1 MTAHPEETPM
11 EEVVLQNVHVR
22 FGDKEVLK
30 GIELQ
35 ISRGDLVV
43 LMGSSGGGKTTLLR
57 VVAGL
62 VTPSEGA
69 AFVAGIP
76 VAKKPEEARMK
87 MGMVFQSSALFDY
100 LTVEQNVAFGLVRH
114 SRLKRSEIH
123 ERVNVLLE
131 QVGLQG
137 SNNLF
142 PNELSGGMR
151 KRVGIARALALDP
164 EVMLYDEPTTGLDPI
179 TTFKMDELIAEV
191 RATRGMTSIVVSHDL
206 ASARRLADR
215 ILFLHQGEILF
226 DGTIPDF
233 WASDLP
239 PIRELLDSAEAQTL
253 SV

>member
-1 MTAHPEETPM
+1 
-11 EEVVLQNVHVR
+11 
-22 FGDKEVLK
+22 
-30 GIELQ
+30 
-35 ISRGDLVV
+35 
-43 LMGSSGGGKTTLLR
+43 LLR
-57 VVAGL
+57 VIAGL
-62 VTPSEGA
+62 VAPSEGA
-69 AFVAGIP
+69 AFVAGIA

-114 SRLKRSEIH
+114 SRLKRPEIH
-123 ERVNVLLE
+123 ERVNALLE
-131 QVGLQG
+131 QVGLRG

-142 PNELSGGMR
+142 PSELSGGMR

-179 TTFKMDELIAEV
+179 TTFKMDELIANV
-191 RATRGMTSIVVSHDL
+191 RANRGMTSIVVSHDL

-233 WASDLP
+233 WACDLP

>member
-1 MTAHPEETPM
+1 
-11 EEVVLQNVHVR
+11 
-22 FGDKEVLK
+22 
-30 GIELQ
+30 
-35 ISRGDLVV
+35 
-43 LMGSSGGGKTTLLR
+43 
-57 VVAGL
+57 
-62 VTPSEGA
+62 
-69 AFVAGIP
+69 
-76 VAKKPEEARMK
+76 MK

-114 SRLKRSEIH
+114 SRLKRAEIH

-179 TTFKMDELIAEV
+179 TTFKMDELIAAV

-233 WASDLP
+233 WASGLP